1 MDLGLRGKTAIILG
15 GTRGIGRAIADTF
28 ADEGANV
35 AICAR
40 NQEQVDSAVAA
51 LSAKGIKAS
60 GASIDVTDG
69 EALKAWIKRV
79 GDDHGQIDILVSNAG
94 AMAQGNDAQS
104 WTQNFQLDV
113 LGCVNAFEA
122 AEPYLAK
129 AAAAT
134 GDAAVLI
141 IASVSGAVADQA
153 SSYGP
158 IKASLIHM
166 AKGLSREHAKRGIRV
181 NTVSPGMV
189 YFEGGV
195 WHMVE
200 QNMPEFY
207 AKALRRVPS
216 GRCATP
222 EEIASATV
230 FLASPLSAYT
240 TGINLVIDGST
251 TNRVNF

>member
-1 MDLGLRGKTAIILG
+1 MDLKLKGKTAIILG
-15 GTRGIGRAIADTF
+15 GTRGIGRSIAETF
-28 ADEGANV
+28 AEEGTNV

-40 NQEQVDSAVAA
+40 NQEQVDAAVAD
-51 LSAKGIKAS
+51 LKTKGVDAS
-60 GASIDVTDG
+60 GASVDVTDA
-69 EALKAWIKRV
+69 EALQTWIKSV
-79 GDDHGQIDILVSNAG
+79 GETYGQIDALISNAG
-94 AMAQGNDAQS
+94 AMAQGNDAKS
-104 WTQNFQLDV
+104 WEQNFKLDV
-113 LGCVNAFEA
+113 LGCVAAVEA
-122 AEPYLAK
+122 ADPYLKK
-129 AAAAT
+129 AAQKN
-134 GDAAVLI
+134 GDAAIII

-166 AKGLSREHAKRGIRV
+166 AKGLSRQYGPQSIRV

-207 AKALRRVPS
+207 AKSLRRVPS

-222 EEIASATV
+222 EEIANAAV

-240 TGINLVIDGST
+240 TGVNLVIDGAT

>member
-1 MDLGLRGKTAIILG
+1 MDLKLSGKTAIILG
-15 GTRGIGRAIADTF
+15 GTRGIGRAIAETF
-28 ADEGANV
+28 ADEGTNV

-40 NQEQVDSAVAA
+40 NEEQVNAAVAE
-51 LSAKGIKAS
+51 LGAKGIKAS
-60 GASIDVTDG
+60 GASVDVTDAD
-69 EALKAWIKRV
+69 ALQAWIKSV
-79 GDDHGQIDILVSNAG
+79 GEAHGQIDILISNAG
-94 AMAQGNDAQS
+94 AMAQGNDAKS
-104 WTQNFQLDV
+104 WEQNFNLDV

-122 AEPYLAK
+122 AEPYLTK
-129 AAAAT
+129 AASKT
-134 GDAAVLI
+134 GDTAVII
-141 IASVSGAVADQA
+141 IASISGAVAEQA

-166 AKGLSREHAKRGIRV
+166 AKGLSRQYAKAGIRV

-207 AKALRRVPS
+207 AKSLRRVPS

-230 FLASPLSAYT
+230 FLASPLSSYT
-240 TGINLVIDGST
+240 TGINLIIDGSV

>member
-1 MDLGLRGKTAIILG
+1 MDLGLKNKTAIILG
-15 GTRGIGRAIADTF
+15 GTRGIGRAIAETF
-28 ADEGANV
+28 ASEGTNV

-40 NQEQVDSAVAA
+40 NADQVKEAVAA
-51 LSAKGIKAS
+51 LSAKGVKAT
-60 GASIDVTDG
+60 GASVDVTNA
-69 EALKAWIKRV
+69 EALQSWIKSV
-79 GDDHGQIDILVSNAG
+79 GEEFGQIDVLISNAG
-94 AMAQGNDAQS
+94 AMAQGNDPKS
-104 WTQNFQLDV
+104 WSQNFNLDV

-129 AAAAT
+129 AAKAN
-134 GDAAVLI
+134 GDAAMII

-158 IKASLIHM
+158 IKAALIHM
-166 AKGLSREHAKRGIRV
+166 AKGLSRQHAAAGIRV

-230 FLASPLSAYT
+230 FLASPLSSYT
-240 TGINLVIDGST
+240 TGVNLVIDGAT